1 MIPLA
6 IGFETGEVFV
16 LLPRQ
21 FPLLKTQRTE
31 HRLHPVKILGRN
43 RIKLVVVTFRAAQLI
58 GEERD
63 ADGVDHVIQ
72 ILLPRDRGYAH
83 RRVLPRAHAQEAGR
97 EHVIGVVG
105 LEFITGDLLAHKLV
119 VRLVGIKRAHHVIAI
134 PPRVRPRVVIG
145 KSGRIRVPHHIQP
158 MPRHLLAVMRAGQ
171 QPIDQRRPS
180 RVRILLPRRDKFKCL
195 LRSRR
200 QAGEA
205 VGHPPYQRHRSR
217 TRRNV
222 QPLWQTRT
230 DKRING
236 MPLPRHRRFFHGLIR
251 PQFLR
256 IVLAIRP
263 PSIQTAAGFHR
274 DAFGFAPRIGLLQD
288 RGDALGIRPWRSGGN
303 PLFDITDLF
312 GTEFVISLGR
322 HGGPIVFM
330 FAGYRQIQRTG
341 QRLARHQRWLF
352 TLAPGQ

>member
-1 MIPLA
+1 MIV
-6 IGFETGEVFV
+6 T
-16 LLPRQ
+16 
-21 FPLLKTQRTE
+21 
-31 HRLHPVKILGRN
+31 LG
-43 RIKLVVVTFRAAQLI
+43 AAQFV

-83 RRVLPRAHAQEAGR
+83 RRVLPRAHAQEAGGQ
-97 EHVIGVVG
+97 HMIGVVG

-119 VRLVGIKRAHHVIAI
+119 VWLVGIKRAHHVISIA
-134 PPRVRPRVVIG
+134 PRVRSRVVVG
-145 KSGRIRVPHHIQP
+145 KARRIRIAHHIQP
-158 MPRHLLAVMRAGQ
+158 MPRHLLAVMRTSQ

-256 IVLAIRP
+256 IILAIRP
-263 PSIQTAAGFHR
+263 PSIQSATGFHR

-288 RGDALGIRPWRSGGN
+288 RGDALGIRPRRAGGN

-341 QRLARHQRWLF
+341 QRLARHQRRLF
-352 TLAPGQ
+352 TIAPGQ